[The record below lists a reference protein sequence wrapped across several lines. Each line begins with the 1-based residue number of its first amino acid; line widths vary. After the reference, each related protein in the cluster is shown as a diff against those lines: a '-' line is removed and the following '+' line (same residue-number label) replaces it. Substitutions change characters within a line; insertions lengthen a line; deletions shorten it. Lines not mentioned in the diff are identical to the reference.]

1 MPQLLNC
8 CLTNKMAETSRQAIY
23 LMIFCTIFT
32 SLGQLLWKFGVNKIN
47 LDNFITL
54 FNLPFVFGFVS
65 YGIGA
70 VLLLL
75 AFKKGEMS
83 VLYPIIATSYV
94 WVSILSPWLFP
105 TDSMNFIKWIGVII
119 ILISVSLLGL
129 GSTKVK
135 KVIVDG

>member
-1 MPQLLNC
+1 
-8 CLTNKMAETSRQAIY
+8 
-23 LMIFCTIFT
+23 MIFCTIFT